1 MSTTQSDSYQY
12 RQFNSSRRSQSR
24 TLSTSSWRS
33 VSSSRTMDSVK
44 LAIKNSQ
51 INSEVKQKLKS
62 IYKDYEL
69 GKLSRQ
75 EMKDIIQKDLNLETN
90 STFEK
95 SIKSVNMNYT
105 SLIRGIDKKEVNSIT
120 NFKPN
125 TKDEQLSKQFIKTV
139 SLNLYK
145 TQRIPFQKNT
155 EQIPKPDVFG
165 EDTWLHKQIKEERI
179 PNQNLFLPQ
188 KLLNE
193 QEKESLQV
201 QRELRLV
208 TNSYQSRNNVIY
220 KVKGPAPCETK
231 AILNNGDIV
240 GLKAETQLQSSKNIN
255 VSQSSL
261 PEQRVSRLKKYEGKI
276 LNTECN
282 QENQWSAPINKK
294 VTQLKNSEYNFLD
307 QENMLMFKTY
317 AAGDTKRSKDFGNL
331 KQLQTSSKN
340 IISWN

>member
-1 MSTTQSDSYQY
+1 
-12 RQFNSSRRSQSR
+12 
-24 TLSTSSWRS
+24 
-33 VSSSRTMDSVK
+33 
-44 LAIKNSQ
+44 
-51 INSEVKQKLKS
+51 
-62 IYKDYEL
+62 
-69 GKLSRQ
+69 
-75 EMKDIIQKDLNLETN
+75 
-90 STFEK
+90 
-95 SIKSVNMNYT
+95 MNYT

-145 TQRIPFQKNT
+145 TQRIPCQKNT
-155 EQIPKPDVFG
+155 EQVPKPDVFA
-165 EDTWLHKQIKEERI
+165 DDAWLHKQIKEERI

-201 QRELRLV
+201 QKELRLV

-220 KVKGPAPCETK
+220 KVKGPAPYETK
-231 AILNNGDIV
+231 AILQVFKIKNKFYKSLSKKRNNGDIV
-240 GLKAETQLQSSKNIN
+240 GLKAETQQESSKNIN
-255 VSQSSL
+255 VNQSSL
-261 PEQRVSRLKKYEGKI
+261 PEQRISRLKKYEGKI

-294 VTQLKNSEYNFLD
+294 MTQQKNSEYNFLD
-307 QENMLMFKTY
+307 QENMPMFKTY
-317 AAGDTKRSKDFGNL
+317 AAGDTRRSKDFRNL